1 LKKANKMVKKE
12 SQGHFLHFGR
22 KIFLKEMK
30 MADDNVGFK
39 KVLNWGEVLALAFSA
54 MIGWG
59 WVILSGEWIQKGGSI
74 GAILGFV
81 VGGIL
86 VIFVGLT
93 YAELTVA
100 MPKCGGEL
108 VFSMRALGKSGAFL
122 CTWTIILGYVGVVA
136 FEACAFPTVIQYI
149 APDLLNRGYLYTIAG
164 WDVYIAWIAVG
175 VGLSIVITI
184 MNYIGIKVA
193 AVFNTILTVVIAGVG
208 IMLVA
213 GSAINGDMQ
222 TGQPFFSSGFKG
234 ILAVAVMTPFMFV
247 GFDVLP
253 QAAEEINIPTKKV
266 GNILIL
272 SIVMAVVFYTAIIFA
287 VSRVMTSADLAE
299 SSLAT
304 ADAMTK
310 AFFNINAMSKVLIIG
325 GMSGILTSWNAF
337 FVGGSRAI
345 YAMAEGKMLPGFLG
359 KLHPKYKT
367 PGAAIILIGVISSI
381 APFFGRRMMVW
392 LTDAGGFG
400 VVVAYLLVSLSFLIL
415 RKNEPG
421 MNRPY
426 KVRNGTFVGV
436 VAVALAV
443 AMAVLYVIPFF
454 GTNLIPQEWGIVGA
468 WLVLG
473 VVFGIYAVK
482 KNGKDFGESVN
493 LIQPIGTR
501 NAK

>member
-1 LKKANKMVKKE
+1 M
-12 SQGHFLHFGR
+12 SDG
-22 KIFLKEMK
+22 
-30 MADDNVGFK
+30 NVGFK
-39 KVLNWGEVLALAFSA
+39 KVLNLGEVLALAFSA

-59 WVILSGEWIQKGGSI
+59 WVILSGDWIQRGGSM

-81 VGGIL
+81 IGGIL

-108 VFSMRALGKSGAFL
+108 VFSMRALGKGGAFI

-149 APDLLNRGYLYTIAG
+149 APDLLNKGYLYTIAG
-164 WDVYIAWIAVG
+164 WKVYASWVAVG
-175 VGLSIVITI
+175 VGLSVIITVI
-184 MNYIGIKVA
+184 NYIGIKPA
-193 AVFNTILTVVIAGVG
+193 AIFNTILTVVIAGVG
-208 IMLVA
+208 IALLA
-213 GSAINGDMQ
+213 GSSISGNMQ
-222 TGQPFFSSGFKG
+222 TAQPFFTSGFKG
-234 ILAVAVMTPFMFV
+234 ILSVAVMTPFMFV

-253 QAAEEINIPTKKV
+253 QASEEINVPIKKV
-266 GNILIL
+266 GNVLIL
-272 SIVMAVVFYTAIIFA
+272 SIVMALVFYTAVIFA
-287 VSRVMTSADLAE
+287 VSRVMTGADLAG

-304 ADAMTK
+304 ADAMKK
-310 AFFNINAMSKVLIIG
+310 AFFNIDAMSKVLIIG

-345 YAMAEGKMLPGFLG
+345 YAMAEGKMLPAFLG

-367 PGAAIILIGVISSI
+367 PGPAIILIGIISCI

-415 RKNEPG
+415 RKNEPE
-421 MNRPY
+421 MARPY
-426 KVRNGTFVGV
+426 KVQGGIFVGT
-436 VAVALAV
+436 VAVALAI
-443 AMAVLYVIPFF
+443 AMAVLYVIPVF

-473 VVFGIYAVK
+473 IIFGIYAVK
-482 KNGKDFGESVN
+482 KNGKAFGESVN
-493 LIQPIGTR
+493 LIQPLKTR